1 VTVPADIAGTIAVLI
16 AFVRGE
22 ITMPVETQ
30 LRAVEGSV
38 RQAALTADA
47 EVLAVPLRPG
57 PEVDTAE
64 LADLL
69 TVEPARLPAYQ
80 EATGDPG
87 ELISVPLRFAAEAR
101 PRDGAAAT
109 AGIGA
114 GNEQGTE
121 SGDESQN
128 GAGGRLGELLLYGV
142 GDGSPSALRRAGAA
156 LSRRCKGRAT
166 VVVEAPE
173 GDLSA
178 FLEGALLAAYDF
190 RIGEPRKKGPVGTIL
205 VCGAVAGPSPAG
217 AGSPLQDAGDSAEE
231 AVGRAVA
238 VAGATVLA
246 RDLSNMPSVEK
257 SPAWLADR
265 AQEIAA
271 ASGLTVRIR
280 DEEDLR
286 AEGFGGLIAVG
297 AGSARPPRLIELSY
311 EPEDY
316 TDHVVL
322 VGKGITFDTGGLS
335 LKPNDNM
342 KTMKTDMAGG
352 AVVMAVMSAL
362 RSLGAGVRVTGLIAS
377 AENMPSGSAMRPS
390 DVITHYGGT
399 TSEVLNTDAE
409 GRLVLADA
417 LAYADAR
424 LDPDLIVDIATLTG
438 AAKVALGLRQG
449 ALFATDDQL
458 AAALVEAGE
467 ASGERLWRMPLI
479 EDYRTA
485 IDSDVADVANIERR
499 GFGGGSI
506 MAALFLREFVGKRR
520 WAHLDV
526 AGPARATS
534 DDGEISKGATG
545 FGARLLLN
553 WLAPTTQA

>member
-1 VTVPADIAGTIAVLI
+1 
-16 AFVRGE
+16 
-22 ITMPVETQ
+22 MPVETQ
-30 LRAVEGSV
+30 LRAVEGTV
-38 RQAALTADA
+38 RQAALAAGA
-47 EVLAVPLRPG
+47 EVLAVPVRPG

-64 LADLL
+64 LAGLL
-69 TVEPARLPAYQ
+69 TVDSAQLLAYQ
-80 EATGDPG
+80 EATADPG
-87 ELISVPLRFAAEAR
+87 EVISVPLRFEAEDGSG
-101 PRDGAAAT
+101 DGAERP
-109 AGIGA
+109 GEGEP
-114 GNEQGTE
+114 GNGST
-121 SGDESQN
+121 
-128 GAGGRLGELLLYGV
+128 GRLGELLLFGV

-156 LSRRCKGRAT
+156 LTRRCKGRAT

-178 FLEGALLAAYDF
+178 FVEGALLAAYDF
-190 RIGEPRKKGPVGTIL
+190 RAGEPPKKGPVGAIL
-205 VCGAVAGPSPAG
+205 LCGAVAGPPPAG
-217 AGSPLQDAGDSAEE
+217 AGSPLQDAGDGAEE
-231 AVGRAVA
+231 AVRRGSA

-246 RDLSNMPSVEK
+246 RDLTNTPSTDK
-257 SPAWLADR
+257 SPAWLAER

-271 ASGLTVRIR
+271 ESGLTVRIR
-280 DEEDLR
+280 DEEELR

-297 AGSARPPRLIELSY
+297 AGSVRPPRLIELSY

-362 RSLGAGVRVTGLIAS
+362 RSLGAGVRVTGLIAA
-377 AENMPSGSAMRPS
+377 AENMPSGSAMRPG

-424 LDPDLIVDIATLTG
+424 LDPDVIVDIATLTG

-449 ALFATDDQL
+449 ALFATDDEL
-458 AAALVEAGE
+458 AAALVTAGQ
-467 ASGERLWRMPLI
+467 ASGESLWRMPLVD
-479 EDYRTA
+479 DYRVA

-526 AGPARATS
+526 AGPARSTS
-534 DDGEISKGATG
+534 NDGEISKGATG

-553 WLAPTTQA
+553 WLGSATRP